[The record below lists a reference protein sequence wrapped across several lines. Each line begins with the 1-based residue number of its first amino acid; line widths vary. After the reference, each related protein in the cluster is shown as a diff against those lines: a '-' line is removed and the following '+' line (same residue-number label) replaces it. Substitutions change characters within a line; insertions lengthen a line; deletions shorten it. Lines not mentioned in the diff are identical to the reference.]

1 MTLKDILLKVN
12 GTFDSIDSLAE
23 MLGNIMLE
31 NKLADS
37 AEDAAFSLAILTELI
52 GKAKALDSTPG
63 EYHII
68 VRRAK
73 DLFGDNNEDY
83 IEVSGYMQSYGK
95 TAFALEYEPWS
106 VWLLS
111 SIAPKSLVEFDE
123 EVILAACIVEM
134 TQEGNTEEVIKAQYD
149 SLLKQCMDIANDEGI
164 SLEELVKREEELAQH
179 TDTPDEPDDSK
190 MRIVAGEFSTLF
202 GCGSDERVGNN
213 VAALAS
219 LSEDTAERLL
229 KESNESWRVY
239 ADSCDEDEAREE

>member
-12 GTFDSIDSLAE
+12 STFDSIDNLAE

-31 NKLADS
+31 NKLAES
-37 AEDAAFSLAILTELI
+37 AEEAALSLAILTEI
-52 GKAKALDSTPG
+52 VGKAKALDSNPG
-63 EYHII
+63 EYYII
-68 VRRAK
+68 VRRDK

-95 TAFALEYEPWS
+95 TAFALDYEPWS
-106 VWLLS
+106 VWLSS

-134 TQEGNTEEVIKAQYD
+134 TREGNTEEVIKAQYE
-149 SLLKQCMDIANDEGI
+149 SLLRQCMDIANDERI
-164 SLEELVKREEELAQH
+164 SLEELAKREAEIGQH
-179 TDTPDEPDDSK
+179 NDTPDELDDSK
-190 MRIVAGEFSTLF
+190 LKVVAGESSTLF

-219 LSEDTAERLL
+219 LSEDTAKKLL
-229 KESNESWRVY
+229 RESNESWRVY
-239 ADSCDEDEAREE
+239 ADSCDEEE